1 MLMFRVNY
9 RCLQKM
15 MVAHFSQQNDQ
26 LSSSGPPCFLSS
38 KKKMILKS
46 NKQESLVAKQSTLKL
61 SNVFNLVFFKDNK
74 MEQVHLSFSR
84 FYVQEKIKP
93 KISSLIKNMPS
104 CKEIF
109 GWDSKSTHCLSSK
122 SQLNNV
128 LCISLQLC
136 CIQKG

>member
-26 LSSSGPPCFLSS
+26 LSSSLLSFFLS

-136 CIQKG
+136 CIRKG